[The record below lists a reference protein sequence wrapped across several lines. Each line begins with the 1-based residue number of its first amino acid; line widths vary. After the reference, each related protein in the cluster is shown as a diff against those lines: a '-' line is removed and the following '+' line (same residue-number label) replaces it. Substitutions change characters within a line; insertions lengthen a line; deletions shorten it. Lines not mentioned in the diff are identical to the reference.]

1 MTKRFLLVAVFLAFL
16 SIAAKKPPDEDIQL
30 TIINKSE
37 LEIAAQ
43 LQAESHECVNQR
55 GSIEGNFYYLRVP
68 AGDQEN
74 PAIKVF
80 DIEKDT
86 YRMQLFY
93 LETYDPVY
101 GFECGST
108 QPNALIAGH
117 NLRLVVLPCNEQPG
131 NVGEPGMRKYLPN
144 PVSSKAFWDQYWLT
158 RLIY

>member
-1 MTKRFLLVAVFLAFL
+1 MTKKFLLAIVFLAFL
-16 SIAAKKPPDEDIQL
+16 SIAAKKPPIEDIRL
-30 TIINKSE
+30 TIINKSGM
-37 LEIAAQ
+37 EIAAQ
-43 LQAESHECVNQR
+43 LQAESQECTNQS

-68 AGDQEN
+68 TGDREN
-74 PAIKVF
+74 PALKVF
-80 DIEKDT
+80 NIEKDT

-93 LETYDPVY
+93 LETFDPVY
-101 GFECGST
+101 GFECGSV

-144 PVSSKAFWDQYWLT
+144 PVSSKPFWDQYWLT

>member
-1 MTKRFLLVAVFLAFL
+1 MVAVLLAFL
-16 SIAAKKPPDEDIQL
+16 SIAAKKPPIEDIQL
-30 TIINKSE
+30 TIINKSGMK
-37 LEIAAQ
+37 IAVQ
-43 LQAESHECVNQR
+43 LQAESQECVNR
-55 GSIEGNFYYLRVP
+55 IGSIEGNFYYLRVP
-68 AGDQEN
+68 AGDRGN
-74 PAIKVF
+74 PAVKVF

-117 NLRLVVLPCNEQPG
+117 NLRLVVLPCHEQPI

-144 PVSSKAFWDQYWLT
+144 AVESKAFWDKYWVT
-158 RLIY
+158 RLVY